1 MLLTNFDG
9 RLANQTIQLL
19 GYSILAEKLDLK
31 ISGTSEYK
39 IIERFNLK
47 IFDKG
52 RIIKPNEH
60 SILTYGDKDLKLLM
74 DENFNTK
81 NPINF
86 VGNFQVGWFLYNN
99 REKIINMF
107 DLKKVEKF
115 SESSIYMMIRL
126 GDVSFY
132 APPFTFYEKAIKEV
146 NSKYKKIEKQKLF
159 ISTDSPYHPL
169 VLYFVFRYKFK
180 VIKEDSYN
188 KILFARKF
196 NNLILTSGSFNFLSA
211 IISEAKNIIYPEVI
225 NNWHPDYY
233 EEFEW
238 RKTKL

>member
-52 RIIKPNEH
+52 RIIKPNEQR
-60 SILTYGDKDLKLLM
+60 ILTYGDKDLKLLM

-99 REKIINMF
+99 REKMINMF

-132 APPFTFYEKAIKEV
+132 APPFTFFEKTLKEI
-146 NSKYKKIEKQKLF
+146 NSQYKNFENQKLLSLLILPIILSF
-159 ISTDSPYHPL
+159 I
-169 VLYFVFRYKFK
+169 FVFKYNFK
-180 VIKEDSYN
+180 VIKEIHITKYC
-188 KILFARKF
+188 LPE
-196 NNLILTSGSFNFLSA
+196 NLIIL
-211 IISEAKNIIYPEVI
+211 Y
-225 NNWHPDYY
+225 
-233 EEFEW
+233 
-238 RKTKL
+238 